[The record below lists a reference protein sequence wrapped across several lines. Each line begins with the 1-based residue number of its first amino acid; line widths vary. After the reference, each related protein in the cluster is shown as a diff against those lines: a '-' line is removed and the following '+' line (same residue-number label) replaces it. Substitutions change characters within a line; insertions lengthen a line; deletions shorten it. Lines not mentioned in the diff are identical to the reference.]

1 MFSTCKKPPKP
12 STITLHVL
20 HGLLTIGV
28 LDLRKTWSPLAR
40 FGRVQLS
47 KNSISNRAALFAVVT
62 AFVVGTVG
70 TLAIRPA
77 HAPDAGSLASAQTQT
92 SPARIA
98 WRLPIVF
105 QTTMPVL
112 GDNPVYLTQM
122 IKAASG
128 GAIDLQIF
136 EPGEI
141 VPAFSITDAVR
152 DGKVSAGYTWLGY
165 DQGKIPASPLISA
178 VPFGMEPWEYT
189 AWWYEGNGRQLTEAL
204 YQRYNIHPILCGIT
218 GPETAGWFRRRIDS
232 LDDVKGLKIRFAG
245 LGGQVIERLGA
256 SVTMLPGGEIF
267 QALEKGA
274 IDATE
279 FALPVVDQSL
289 GFNRVAP
296 YNYYPGWHQPFTSSH
311 LVVNLAQWQTL
322 SATDQAMLELG
333 CTAAVTRNLAQ
344 AEALQGEVIEG
355 FADIGVSA
363 EILPEPLLRELNNV
377 SDQIL
382 QEEADRDPDFA
393 EILASQKAFRSQ
405 YAQWKS
411 RAYLP
416 RDF

>member
-1 MFSTCKKPPKP
+1 MCYTAFSQSAPGF
-12 STITLHVL
+12 LVAAAVL
-20 HGLLTIGV
+20 
-28 LDLRKTWSPLAR
+28 LDLGR
-40 FGRVQLS
+40 FQLS
-47 KNSISNRAALFAVVT
+47 KNSISNRAALFAVLT
-62 AFVVGTVG
+62 AFVVGTLG
-70 TLAIRPA
+70 SLAIRPI
-77 HAPDAGSLASAQTQT
+77 HAPATVTATSDDVASSA
-92 SPARIA
+92 ARIA
-98 WRLPIVF
+98 WRLPVVF

-112 GDNPVYLTQM
+112 GDNPVYFTRM
-122 IKAASG
+122 IKDASG

-165 DQGKIPASPLISA
+165 DQGKIAASPLVSA

-189 AWWYEGNGRQLTEAL
+189 AWWYEGGGRQLTETL
-204 YQRYNIHPILCGIT
+204 YQRHNIHPILCGIT

-311 LVVNLAQWQTL
+311 LVVNRATWQTL
-322 SATDQAMLELG
+322 SKTDQAMLELG

-344 AEALQGEVIEG
+344 AEASQGEVIAG
-355 FADIGVSA
+355 FPDLGVSA
-363 EILPEPLLRELNNV
+363 EILPEPLLRELNKV

-382 QEEADRDPDFA
+382 QEEAARDPDFA
-393 EILASQKAFRSQ
+393 EILASQQAFRRQ

>member
-1 MFSTCKKPPKP
+1 
-12 STITLHVL
+12 
-20 HGLLTIGV
+20 
-28 LDLRKTWSPLAR
+28 
-40 FGRVQLS
+40 LS

-62 AFVVGTVG
+62 AFVVGALG
-70 TLAIRPA
+70 TLAIRPV
-77 HAPDAGSLASAQTQT
+77 HAPDAGSTNSAQTQT
-92 SPARIA
+92 STARIA

-112 GDNPVYLTQM
+112 GDNPVYLTRM

-165 DQGKIPASPLISA
+165 DQGKIPASPLVSA

-189 AWWYEGNGRQLTEAL
+189 AWWYEGDGRQLTEDL

-311 LVVNLAQWQTL
+311 LVVNLAVWQTL
-322 SATDQAMLELG
+322 SDADQALLELG

-344 AEALQGEVIEG
+344 AEALQGEIIAG

-363 EILPEPLLRELNNV
+363 EILPEPLLRELNKV
-377 SDQIL
+377 SDQVL
-382 QEEADRDPDFA
+382 QEEANRDPDFA
-393 EILASQKAFRSQ
+393 EILASQRAFRSQ

>member
-1 MFSTCKKPPKP
+1 M
-12 STITLHVL
+12 
-20 HGLLTIGV
+20 
-28 LDLRKTWSPLAR
+28 
-40 FGRVQLS
+40 S

-70 TLAIRPA
+70 TLAIRPV
-77 HAPDAGSLASAQTQT
+77 HAPDAGSPAPAQTQT

>member
-1 MFSTCKKPPKP
+1 
-12 STITLHVL
+12 
-20 HGLLTIGV
+20 
-28 LDLRKTWSPLAR
+28 
-40 FGRVQLS
+40 LS

-70 TLAIRPA
+70 TLAIRPV
-77 HAPDAGSLASAQTQT
+77 HAPDAVSLASAQTQT

-311 LVVNLAQWQTL
+311 LVVNLAQWHTL

>member
-1 MFSTCKKPPKP
+1 M
-12 STITLHVL
+12 
-20 HGLLTIGV
+20 
-28 LDLRKTWSPLAR
+28 R

-47 KNSISNRAALFAVVT
+47 KNSISNLAALFAVVT
-62 AFVVGTVG
+62 AFVFGTVG
-70 TLAIRPA
+70 TLAIRPV
-77 HAPDAGSLASAQTQT
+77 HAPDAGSLASTQTQT

-232 LDDVKGLKIRFAG
+232 LDDVKCLKIRFAG

-344 AEALQGEVIEG
+344 AEALQGEVIEV

>member
-1 MFSTCKKPPKP
+1 MATSNDK
-12 STITLHVL
+12 
-20 HGLLTIGV
+20 
-28 LDLRKTWSPLAR
+28 R
-40 FGRVQLS
+40 
-47 KNSISNRAALFAVVT
+47 ISNRAALFAVVT
-62 AFVVGTVG
+62 AFIVGMIG
-70 TLAIRPA
+70 TLAVRPI
-77 HAPDAGSLASAQTQT
+77 HAPNAENASTVESNKA
-92 SPARIA
+92 ARIS
-98 WRLPIVF
+98 WRLPVVF

-112 GDNPVYLTQM
+112 GDNPVYLSRA
-122 IKAASG
+122 IKDASG

-152 DGKVSAGYTWLGY
+152 DGKVPAGYTWLGY

-178 VPFGMEPWEYT
+178 VPFGMEPWEYS
-189 AWWYEGNGRQLTEAL
+189 AWWYEGGGRQLTEKL
-204 YQRYNIHPILCGIT
+204 YERYNIYPIYCGMT

-245 LGGQVIERLGA
+245 LGGRVIERLGA

-311 LVVNLAQWQTL
+311 LVVNLSVWNTL
-322 SATDQAMLELG
+322 GRSDQAMLELG

-344 AEALQGEVIEG
+344 AEALQGSVIQG
-355 FADIGVSA
+355 FEDIGVSA
-363 EILPEPLLRELNNV
+363 EILPEPLLRELNKV

-382 QEEADRDPDFA
+382 EEEANKDADFA
-393 EILASQKAFRSQ
+393 EILVSQRAFRAQ
-405 YAQWKS
+405 YAEWKS

>member
-1 MFSTCKKPPKP
+1 MCYTAFSQSEPGF
-12 STITLHVL
+12 LAAAAAL
-20 HGLLTIGV
+20 LGLG
-28 LDLRKTWSPLAR
+28 R
-40 FGRVQLS
+40 FQLS
-47 KNSISNRAALFAVVT
+47 KNSISNRAALFAVLT
-62 AFVVGTVG
+62 AFVVGTLG
-70 TLAIRPA
+70 SLAIRPV
-77 HAPDAGSLASAQTQT
+77 HAPATVTATSDDVASSA
-92 SPARIA
+92 ARIA
-98 WRLPIVF
+98 WRLPVVF

-112 GDNPVYLTQM
+112 GDNPVYFTRM
-122 IKAASG
+122 IKDASD

-165 DQGKIPASPLISA
+165 DQGKIAASPLVSA

-189 AWWYEGNGRQLTEAL
+189 AWWYEGGGRQLTETL
-204 YQRYNIHPILCGIT
+204 YQRHNIHPILCGIT

-311 LVVNLAQWQTL
+311 LVVNRATWQTL
-322 SATDQAMLELG
+322 SKTDQAMLELG

-344 AEALQGEVIEG
+344 AEASQGEVIAG
-355 FADIGVSA
+355 FPDLGVSA
-363 EILPEPLLRELNNV
+363 EILPEPLLRELNKV

-382 QEEADRDPDFA
+382 QEEAARDPDFA
-393 EILASQKAFRSQ
+393 EILASQQAFRRQ

>member
-28 LDLRKTWSPLAR
+28 LDLSKTWSPLAR

-70 TLAIRPA
+70 TLAIRPV

>member
-1 MFSTCKKPPKP
+1 M
-12 STITLHVL
+12 
-20 HGLLTIGV
+20 
-28 LDLRKTWSPLAR
+28 R

-70 TLAIRPA
+70 TLAIRPV

-363 EILPEPLLRELNNV
+363 EILPEPLLRELNNI